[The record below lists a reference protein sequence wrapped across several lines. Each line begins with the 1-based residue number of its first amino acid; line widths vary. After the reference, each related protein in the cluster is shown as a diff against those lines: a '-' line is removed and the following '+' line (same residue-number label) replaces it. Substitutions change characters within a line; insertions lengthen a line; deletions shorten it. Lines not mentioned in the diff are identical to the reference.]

1 MLFVYRRNLKGNLK
15 VGQGGER
22 SHLTYP
28 AGSLRSLTVKTCYFF
43 MRRNRN
49 DPVQKKRGRFYK
61 NRVGY
66 TPDRLELIWLK
77 TLPMIGP
84 RTIRAAI
91 TTMATKT
98 RIRAYSTSPW
108 PFSLGVNNMW
118 ANLLS
123 LLFPGKTST
132 GCSYFTSSCKKSK

>member
-1 MLFVYRRNLKGNLK
+1 
-15 VGQGGER
+15 
-22 SHLTYP
+22 
-28 AGSLRSLTVKTCYFF
+28 

-61 NRVGY
+61 NGVGY

-98 RIRAYSTSPW
+98 RIKAYSTRPW
-108 PFSLGVNNMW
+108 PFSLRANNIGVNP
-118 ANLLS
+118 LS
-123 LLFPGKTST
+123 FFFLRKTSPDI
-132 GCSYFTSSCKKSK
+132 YFLHLIVKKA